1 MLVYYWYS
9 SLTVNLSIV
18 IITWIIIINITHHI
32 NDIIIIIIIIIIIMN
47 MNMNMNM
54 NRIIL
59 III

>member
-32 NDIIIIIIIIIIIMN
+32 NDIIIIIIIIIMN